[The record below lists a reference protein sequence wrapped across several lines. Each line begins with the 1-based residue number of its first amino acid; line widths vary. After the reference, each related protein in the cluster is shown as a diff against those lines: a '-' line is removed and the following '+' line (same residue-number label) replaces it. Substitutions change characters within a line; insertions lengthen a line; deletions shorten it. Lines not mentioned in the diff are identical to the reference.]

1 MKVCK
6 QVKST
11 KVNVVGIL
19 ISVLIL
25 FFSQLNWAQK
35 SKGSS
40 PKPSKV
46 QAAISSEMS
55 LEQYL
60 AEVKQKNHKVQ
71 ALVLLVEAS
80 EDRRV
85 GGDLELTPILG
96 ASYSYLSDQSLPQPV
111 ITSSKTLNRSS
122 ELYLAKK
129 FSTGTNTKIF
139 AQGKDYEFVGA
150 SAPYDKYATG
160 SLGISLTQS
169 LWKDFF
175 GTGTRLRQDREVVA
189 SQLEKLQAEQQL
201 RQMMTDA
208 EVAFW
213 NYLYKKEEKKQ
224 REESLDRS
232 TKILNWVKRRE
243 ADGISERSDRYNSEA
258 LVTARQLYLLNS
270 DDDLRSA
277 EQSLRDFLA
286 LDRTDPLPELGGNL
300 GISRPIKG
308 QFARDQRILRAD
320 AYLQLLES
328 KTRKLVADEVNEG
341 LKPDLT
347 LQASYKTNSFEE
359 NLNSATT
366 KWTETNKPTSSIG
379 VQFTYVFDTSVKDA
393 KRSAARKE
401 AMASDLRAKKLIRE
415 SETAWSELLRK
426 YDELSQKI
434 VLAENIRDFQM
445 KRAKEEQM
453 KLARGRSI
461 TSQVVTSEEDA
472 ANADLTVIQLKAEQ
486 RKLEAMTRSYF
497 EVAENLLD

>member
-1 MKVCK
+1 MKLCK
-6 QVKST
+6 KIKST
-11 KVNVVGIL
+11 KVNVLGVIV
-19 ISVLIL
+19 SVVVLL
-25 FFSQLNWAQK
+25 FTQINWAQK
-35 SKGSS
+35 SKVTKNKTQETVTS
-40 PKPSKV
+40 PVVS
-46 QAAISSEMS
+46 MS

-60 AEVKQKNHKVQ
+60 TEVKQKNHKVQ
-71 ALVLLVEAS
+71 ALALLVEAS

-85 GGDLELTPILG
+85 GGDLELTPLMG
-96 ASYSYLSDQSLPQPV
+96 ASYNYLSDQSLPQPV
-111 ITSSKTLNRSS
+111 ITASKTVNRTS
-122 ELYLAKK
+122 ELYFAKK

-150 SAPYDKYATG
+150 PAPYDKYATG
-160 SLGISLTQS
+160 SLGFSLSQS

-175 GTGTRLRQDREVVA
+175 GAGTRLRQDRESMS

-208 EVAFW
+208 EMAFW
-213 NYLYKKEEKKQ
+213 NYVYKKEEKRQ

-232 TKILNWVKRRE
+232 TKILNWIKRRE
-243 ADGISERSDRYNSEA
+243 SDGISERSDRYNSEA

-277 EQSLRDFLA
+277 EQTVRDYLS
-286 LDRTDPLPELGGNL
+286 LDRNDPLPVLTGNI

-308 QFARDQRILRAD
+308 QFAKGQRILRAD

-328 KTRKLVADEVNEG
+328 KTRKLVSDEVNEG
-341 LKPDLT
+341 LKPDLS

-359 NLNSATT
+359 NLSTATN
-366 KWTETNKPTSSIG
+366 KWTETNKPTSTIG

-401 AMASDLRAKKLIRE
+401 AMASDLRAKKLMRE
-415 SETAWSELLRK
+415 SETAWLELLRK

-434 VLAENIRDFQM
+434 SLAESIRDFQM

-453 KLARGRSI
+453 KLSRGRSI

-486 RKLEAMTRSYF
+486 RKLEAMTRNYF

>member
-1 MKVCK
+1 MKACK
-6 QVKST
+6 KIKST
-11 KVNVVGIL
+11 KVNIIGIVV
-19 ISVLIL
+19 SVLIL
-25 FFSQLNWAQK
+25 FFSQINWAQK
-35 SKGSS
+35 GKNNSQKATVA
-40 PKPSKV
+40 PV
-46 QAAISSEMS
+46 ISSEMT

-60 AEVKQKNHKVQ
+60 SEVKRKNHKVQ
-71 ALVLLVEAS
+71 ALVLLTEAS
-80 EDRRV
+80 EDRRI

-111 ITSSKTLNRSS
+111 VTATKTVNRTS

-129 FSTGTNTKIF
+129 FSSGTNAKVF

-150 SAPYDKYATG
+150 AAPYDKYATG

-175 GTGTRLRQDREVVA
+175 GAGTRLRQDRELMA
-189 SQLEKLQAEQQL
+189 SSLEKLQAEQQL

-213 NYLYKKEEKKQ
+213 TYLYKKEEKKQ

-258 LVTARQLYLLNS
+258 LVTARQLNLLNS

-286 LDRTDPLPELGGNL
+286 LEPAEAIPALGGNL

-308 QFARDQRILRAD
+308 QFAKGQRILRAD
-320 AYLQLLES
+320 AYMQLLES
-328 KTRKLVADEVNEG
+328 KTRKLVSDEVSEG
-341 LKPDLT
+341 LKPDLS
-347 LQASYKTNSFEE
+347 LQASYKTNSFED
-359 NLNSATT
+359 NLNAATT
-366 KWTETNKPTSSIG
+366 KWTETNKPTSMIG

-401 AMASDLRAKKLIRE
+401 AMASDLRAKKLVRE

-453 KLARGRSI
+453 KLSRGRSI

-472 ANADLTVIQLKAEQ
+472 ANADLTVIQLKVEQ

-497 EVAENLLD
+497 EVADNLLD